1 MGIPVLHFK
10 YFKSFLLVSSLTEN
24 REIKRSHP
32 SDLKC
37 RPLATTSKKAG
48 RHGREAFKMQG
59 LALVSPEECSG
70 LFGAT
75 GRIRSIGLGSQL
87 NASSESQS
95 ALAKAARQVLA
106 ATTERL

>member
-1 MGIPVLHFK
+1 
-10 YFKSFLLVSSLTEN
+10 
-24 REIKRSHP
+24 
-32 SDLKC
+32 
-37 RPLATTSKKAG
+37 
-48 RHGREAFKMQG
+48 MQG

-95 ALAKAARQVLA
+95 ALAKAAWQVLA